1 MSKARRSPFLSLA
14 GAGLFLPP
22 DVSWATVEH
31 LGLETIAGQCQ
42 ERPYAIRTATVA
54 DLPALVALEHACWA
68 PALRASEPR
77 LRQRIE
83 RHPSGQLSLE
93 MDGRV
98 VAVIYSQRIA
108 DASVLRGA
116 TSDDVEAH
124 HAPGGHIAQFLAIN
138 VLPEMQHLGLGD
150 QLLSFVLQ
158 LCAHTE
164 GVEHLLAV
172 SLCRD
177 YRSGSGI
184 GLEDYIQ
191 RRDDSGLLIDPI
203 LRFHEAHGARISGL
217 VPGYRPAD
225 AGNLGNGVLVEYSID
240 SLRHRGAL
248 SEVAT
253 GAGDEARAV
262 PTGDGAR
269 GIVEACIRQVK
280 PNLSPIPAAR
290 PLKECGFDSLDL
302 MRLRAALSD
311 RFAEKLNPAFFFSH
325 STADAIATY
334 FQSSRTRVAPAPRIA
349 PNPARQDEVAIVG
362 MACRLPGGI
371 VSTDQFW
378 ALLSE
383 GRDAISE
390 VPRSRW
396 DVDAFSGPDRD
407 GRSIATRFGGFV
419 DDVDQ
424 FDAAFFNIGAEE
436 ANALDPQQRLLLE
449 VAWEALEHA
458 GVDPA
463 SLATARAGIFI
474 GIFSHDYELLQVK
487 RSAGAHDSYY
497 ATGSAAS
504 IAAGRLAYVL
514 GCQGPA
520 LAVDTACSSSL
531 VAVHL
536 ARRSLLSGE
545 CDVALA
551 GGVNLMLSPE
561 LSVSF
566 STAGMLAP
574 DGRCKTFDAAADG
587 YVRSEG
593 CGLVVLKRLSH
604 AVRDG
609 DNVLAVIR
617 GSAINHDGF
626 SNGLTAP
633 NGRSQEHVIREAL
646 SAAGVAPAEV
656 SYVEAHGTGT
666 PLGDPVEVRALA
678 EVYCDARDATQPL
691 IVGSVKANI
700 GHAEAAAGIAG
711 LIKVVLAQQ
720 HRYVPRQLHYREPN
734 PELELDTVP
743 MVIPSQGMPWE
754 PSAAQASLVAGISSF
769 GFSGTNAHVI
779 VAAPPVRASA
789 VPATAPREWH
799 AFTLSA
805 ASMPALKAL
814 AARFETFL
822 AAADLSIDD
831 VCHTVNT
838 GRAHLEYRLGAVV
851 RSTGDLATM
860 LRRFREDA
868 PDAPVIVGRVSRAAA
883 DRAQGRDLSWPAS
896 RDGVIELVAR
906 HVAGDVV
913 DWRAL
918 DDGRGLRKVAL
929 PTYPFEHRRY
939 WLADEPQGE
948 RRSAAVVTGLAP
960 VSLDNLLY
968 QVEWRER
975 ASDRHVAS
983 GLLSPQAV
991 ADRLS
996 VPTRPNASSTG
1007 LLSALEELSVTY
1019 IAEAFRSLGW
1029 EPSAGTAPDFA
1040 ALGVVPEQQR
1050 FAAWLMAILQSA
1062 TVEAGR
1068 RSAEDQWRVLA
1079 TQYPAADAELTMLGR
1094 CASRLADVLRGTVD
1108 PVGLLFPEADLTDAT
1123 RLYDA
1128 SPTFAPMNRLLC
1140 DAVREAAG
1148 ALPESSRLR
1157 VLEVGAGTGGTTTS
1171 LLKTLDGRIGEYV
1184 FSDVSPLFL
1193 GKARERFGDLP
1204 FVSYRALDV
1213 ESDPAT
1219 QGLSS
1224 DRFDLVVA
1232 SNVLHATR
1240 DLRSTLRHVR
1250 SLVAPGGMLVLVEGT
1265 RHAHW
1270 VDLIF
1275 GMLGGWW
1282 RFADHELRPSCP
1294 LLPAATWQRVL
1305 ADSGFSET
1313 TALVPADDS
1322 GLFEQAVLMA
1332 RAPDAAAAMPAVA
1345 TASGRHWIVFADS
1358 QGIGAELAERLTQ
1371 HGDTCTHVPIPPDGQ
1386 PPSREVLAPLAS
1398 LRPYGCVHLWS
1409 LDAPDA
1415 AQLSVDALEATNT
1428 LNGAS
1433 VLHLAQ
1439 ALIAAELAQPPRLW
1453 LVTRGAVA
1461 AGDGALP
1468 GVAQSSLVGLGQVLS
1483 AEHPEF
1489 RCTHVDLDHAASRRD
1504 SVDRLAAELLSDA
1517 DAQRI
1522 AVRGGVRLE
1531 ARVARLPAGEI
1542 AGGEA
1547 LAIRADRSYLI
1558 AGGLGALGLEVA
1570 QLLVDRGARHLVLV
1584 SRGGVAVRDSRAAAA
1599 VEQLERQGATVRL
1612 VAADISQPGDVQALL
1627 RALQAGPA
1635 LAGVIH
1641 AAGVFDDRL
1650 LADHDWSLFR
1660 RVLAAKVSGAWNLHL
1675 ATREMPLD
1683 FFALFGSAT
1692 TVICSSGLGN
1702 YVAAN
1707 SFLDALAAHRRAL
1720 GLPAVSIGWGPWAGV
1735 GMAEA
1740 VGSARQAQ
1748 WANDGLATI
1757 DRRQALEAF
1766 ARVLGRGPAAVAVMA
1781 MDWRRYAERHPDAA
1795 HSTFLADVASTV
1807 ASVAD
1812 TAIRRPATSADA
1824 ASLAQEL
1831 RTLPAPERRAR
1842 LVAHI
1847 STAITNVLALP
1858 IGRVIDPDQ
1867 GLFRMGMD
1875 SLTSMEL
1882 RNRLQKAL
1890 DCSLPPTLTFK
1901 YPTVRELAEYLAGRL
1916 GGEHEPVP
1924 VTPAVAA
1931 AAVAPSIANAA
1942 EPIAIVGLGCRFP
1955 GGVSSPGD
1963 FWELLRGGVDAIR
1976 ELPVDRWD
1984 IDDYYDPTP
1993 GTPGK
1998 TYTKR
2003 GGYLD
2008 RIDAFDPAFFG
2019 ISPREAASMD
2029 PQHRLF
2035 LEVCWEAL
2043 EHAGIPP
2050 TSLAGTRSAVFA
2062 GIGQDDYAQRRL
2074 RSGAVTE
2081 IDHYDGTGNLLCFAP
2096 GRLSYFLG
2104 LRGPN
2109 MAIDTACSSSLV
2121 AVQLAV
2127 QSLRN
2132 RDCDLALAGAV
2143 HLAIAPDVTLFLSQ
2157 ARVLSPDGR
2166 CKTFDAH
2173 ADGFGRGEGSGT
2185 VVLKRLSDAVANG
2198 DRVLALIRGAAVN
2211 HDGRSSGL
2219 TVPSETA
2226 QTEVIQ
2232 QALRNGGVEPAQV
2245 SYVEAHGTGTSL
2257 GDPIEVNALV
2267 GALCADRPQHAPL
2280 LIGSVKTNVGH
2291 LEAAAGMAGLLKVVL
2306 AMQHD
2311 ELPAH
2316 LHFEQ
2321 PSPHIAWDQIP
2332 VEVTGTRRRWRREG
2346 APRIAGIS
2354 SFGFSGTNAHVLIED
2369 APEPTRRLSPGR
2381 GLHVLPLSAR
2391 SDAALRQL
2399 AERYH
2404 RHLTNHPDQDVSD
2417 LCGTA
2422 SVGRSHFR
2430 HRLAIV
2436 AADAIGMLQR
2446 LTAFLAGT
2454 PAAGL
2459 RSGEMSATGS
2469 EQGGRPRE
2477 DLTPDQIAD
2486 AFVAGVNVD
2495 WTRMY
2500 PRGSFHIADLP
2511 TSPFERERYWIDAPA
2526 TRAIAPI
2533 VFEANVGTTSPAYL
2547 DHHRLFGVAVYPAAA
2562 FIDLALA
2569 AGQSVFSAS
2578 AFALE
2583 DIEIL
2588 RALVLPDTGTVTVR
2602 TTLTPEG
2609 AGRYSFAIQSVA
2621 TDADPV
2627 THVSGRM
2634 AVCESSLAAPA
2645 DVAAARAVCEEAL
2658 DVPGF
2663 YREFAERGIAF
2674 GDDFQAIRELHRG
2687 AGRSVGAVRLPAGLE
2702 GSGTGRFHPILLDA
2716 CFQSSMAAW
2725 PAAGRS
2731 AAYVPVSIERVEA
2744 ARSIAS
2750 EIWSLAAPR
2759 PAHGLGG
2766 GRVVDL
2772 DIVDAAG
2779 VAVAR
2784 VTGLA
2789 LRASNPATLFRSADS
2804 AARDWSR
2811 WLYVPVWREAPLRP
2825 VARSSQRWAVFTD
2838 QSGIGGRLAQRLEA
2852 RGDAVILIA
2861 RGDRDAL
2868 DTVAAASAAGPL
2880 QVIDLRSLDSGASLA
2895 AGQSIPDAALEHA
2908 EHVLSI
2914 LGATARAPLSGL
2926 WLVTRGARAA
2936 GSRAGIAVEQSPL
2949 WGLEQVIALEHPD
2962 LRGACIDLDPDGGHV
2977 SSEVS
2982 AKETDEA
2989 GVIFDELSG
2998 AADRAGI
3005 AYRSGV
3011 RYEAR
3016 LAPYELT
3023 ASAPDAPRVRAD
3035 ATYLITGG
3043 FGALGTRVAQWLAA
3057 NGARH
3062 LVLCGR
3068 RAPSAQASDA
3078 IAAMERRGVRITVAE
3093 VDVSDSGVVQALM
3106 QTLAA
3111 SSAPLRGVV
3120 HAAGVVEDATL
3131 ARFNPEALRRVFAPK
3146 VRGAWNLHT
3155 STAKMPLDFFVCF
3168 SSAASLIGSAGQGQY
3183 AAANAFLDSLAVM
3196 RRSMGLCGLS
3206 LNWGAW
3212 SGGGMASDTAASA
3225 QARWT
3230 ARGVGSL
3237 PPEAGLE
3244 ILGRAIDGSA
3254 ANLGVLPID
3263 WDTYLPATYGAR
3275 VPPLFE
3281 ELAARPAA
3289 TTATAPAAA
3298 LDTLSANEARARLAE
3313 IVRAAVMATLGLR
3326 SAAAIDPRTSFFDLG
3341 LDSLTATEL
3350 RHRLRSV
3357 LGYEINA
3364 TVVFDYP
3371 SLDRLV
3377 EHLLGQIVRPQAQI
3391 DGFSADSSLL
3401 EGRGTPAVPPA
3412 PGSASRD
3419 TSQDQ
3424 PLEQAIANEL
3434 AELESLLA
3442 GSSDE

>member
-1 MSKARRSPFLSLA
+1 MTL
-14 GAGLFLPP
+14 
-22 DVSWATVEH
+22 
-31 LGLETIAGQCQ
+31 
-42 ERPYAIRTATVA
+42 A
-54 DLPALVALEHACWA
+54 DLSALVRLEHACWA
-68 PALRASEPR
+68 PELRASEAR

-83 RHPSGQLSLE
+83 RYASGQLSLE

-98 VAVIYSQRIA
+98 AAVIYSQRIA

-124 HAPGGHIAQFLAIN
+124 HVLGGRIAQFLAIN
-138 VLPEMQHLGLGD
+138 VLPELQHLGLGD

-177 YRSGSGI
+177 YRSGG
-184 GLEDYIQ
+184 GVRLEDYIR
-191 RRDDSGLLIDPI
+191 RRDDSGLLSDPI
-203 LRFHEAHGARISGL
+203 LRFHEAHGAIITGL

-225 AGNLGNGVLVEYSID
+225 VANLGHGVLVEYSID
-240 SLRHRGAL
+240 ALRNRSARTA
-248 SEVAT
+248 VAAVT
-253 GAGDEARAV
+253 ADTAPAAGSA
-262 PTGDGAR
+262 GHGAR
-269 GIVEACIRQVK
+269 SIVEACIRQVK
-280 PNLSPIPAAR
+280 PNLSSIPASR
-290 PLKECGFDSLDL
+290 PLMECGFDSLDL
-302 MRLRAALSD
+302 MRLRAALSE
-311 RFAEKLNPAFFFSH
+311 RFAARLNPAFFFSH
-325 STADAIATY
+325 NTADAIVKY
-334 FQSSRTRVAPAPRIA
+334 FQSSREPVAATPRVAPAA
-349 PNPARQDEVAIVG
+349 ARHDEVAVVG

-396 DVDAFSGPDRD
+396 DIDAFCGPDRE
-407 GRSIATRFGGFV
+407 GRSIVTRFGGFL

-458 GVDPA
+458 GVDPT
-463 SLATARAGIFI
+463 SLAGARAGIFI
-474 GIFSHDYELLQVK
+474 GISSHDYELLQVK
-487 RSAGAHDSYY
+487 RSAGVHGPYY

-504 IAAGRLAYVL
+504 ITAGRLAYVL

-520 LAVDTACSSSL
+520 LAIDTACSSSL

-536 ARRSLLSGE
+536 ARRSLLSEE
-545 CDVALA
+545 CDIALA

-609 DNVLAVIR
+609 DNVLAIIR

-633 NGRSQEHVIREAL
+633 NGRSQAHVIREAL
-646 SAAGVAPAEV
+646 SAAGVAPVEV

-700 GHAEAAAGIAG
+700 GHPEAAAGIAG

-720 HRYVPRQLHYREPN
+720 HRHVPRQLHYREPN

-743 MVIPSQGMPWE
+743 IVIPAQGMPWP
-754 PSAAQASLVAGISSF
+754 PSAMQTPLVAGISSF

-779 VAAPPVRASA
+779 VAAPPVRAS
-789 VPATAPREWH
+789 VPGTAPREWH

-805 ASMPALKAL
+805 ASRPALKAL
-814 AARFETFL
+814 AARFEAFL
-822 AAADLSIDD
+822 ATADLSIDEL
-831 VCHTVNT
+831 CHTVNT

-851 RSTGDLATM
+851 RSTGELATM

-868 PDAPVIVGRVSRAAA
+868 PEAAVIVGRVSRTAA
-883 DRAQGRDLSWPAS
+883 DRARRREGSWPAT
-896 RDGVIELVAR
+896 RDGVIALVAR

-913 DWRAL
+913 DWHAL
-918 DDGRGLRKVAL
+918 NDGHGLRKVAL

-939 WLADEPQGE
+939 WLADEPQIE
-948 RRSAAVVTGLAP
+948 RPSPAVMTDVAP

-975 ASDRHVAS
+975 ASDRDVAS
-983 GLLSPQAV
+983 GLLSPRVV

-996 VPTRPNASSTG
+996 VPARPNVSCAG
-1007 LLSALEELSVTY
+1007 LASALEELSVTY

-1029 EPSAGTAPDFA
+1029 DASAGTAPDFA
-1040 ALGVVPEQQR
+1040 ALGVVSEQRR
-1050 FAAWLMAILQSA
+1050 FAAWLMAIHQSA
-1062 TVEAGR
+1062 TVDTRGGR
-1068 RSAEDQWRVLA
+1068 AEDTRRALA

-1108 PVGLLFPEADLTDAT
+1108 PVGLLFPDADLTDAT
-1123 RLYDA
+1123 RLYEA

-1148 ALPESSRLR
+1148 ALPHTSRLR

-1171 LLKTLDGRIGEYV
+1171 LLRALDGRISEYV
-1184 FSDVSPLFL
+1184 FSDVSPLFV
-1193 GKARERFGDLP
+1193 GKARERFGDVP

-1213 ESDPAT
+1213 ESDPAA
-1219 QGLSS
+1219 QGWSS
-1224 DRFDLVVA
+1224 DRFDLVIA

-1282 RFADHELRPSCP
+1282 RFADHDLRPTCP

-1305 ADSGFSET
+1305 AEAGFNET
-1313 TALVPADDS
+1313 TALVPAEDS
-1322 GLFEQAVLMA
+1322 GLFEQAVLLA
-1332 RAPDAAAAMPAVA
+1332 RAPEAAAAMPAVP
-1345 TASGRHWIVFADS
+1345 TTSGRHWIVFADS
-1358 QGIGAELAERLTQ
+1358 QGIGGELAERLAQ
-1371 HGDTCTHVPIPPDGQ
+1371 HGDTCTQVSIPQDGQ
-1386 PPSREVLAPLAS
+1386 PPGRDGLAPLAS

-1415 AQLSVDALEATNT
+1415 GQLSVEALEATNT

-1489 RCTHVDLDHAASRRD
+1489 RCTHVDLDHAASRSD

-1517 DAQRI
+1517 DARRI
-1522 AVRGGVRLE
+1522 AVRGSVRLE
-1531 ARVARLPAGEI
+1531 AQVARLSAGEI
-1542 AGGEA
+1542 AGGDA
-1547 LAIRADRSYLI
+1547 LAIHADRAYLI

-1584 SRGGVAVRDSRAAAA
+1584 SRSGVAARGSRAAAA

-1612 VAADISQPGDVQALL
+1612 VAADISRPGDVHELV
-1627 RALQAGPA
+1627 RAMQPGPA

-1707 SFLDALAAHRRAL
+1707 SFLDALAGYRRAL

-1748 WANDGLATI
+1748 WANEGLATI
-1757 DRRQALEAF
+1757 DRRQALEVF

-1795 HSTFLADVASTV
+1795 PSTFLAEVANTV
-1807 ASVAD
+1807 ANDAD
-1812 TAIRRPATSADA
+1812 TAIRRPAQSEDA
-1824 ASLAQEL
+1824 ARLAQQL
-1831 RTLPAPERRAR
+1831 RALPAPERRAR
-1842 LVAHI
+1842 LVTHI
-1847 STAITNVLALP
+1847 STAIANVLALP
-1858 IGRVIDPDQ
+1858 IGRAIDPDQ

-1901 YPTVRELAEYLAGRL
+1901 YPTVRELADYLSGRL
-1916 GGEHEPVP
+1916 GAAPEPVA
-1924 VTPAVAA
+1924 VTPVVAA
-1931 AAVAPSIANAA
+1931 AAVAQPPANVA
-1942 EPIAIVGLGCRFP
+1942 EPIAIVGVGCRFP

-1984 IDDYYDPTP
+1984 IEDYYHPTP

-1998 TYTKR
+1998 TYTRR

-2232 QALRNGGVEPAQV
+2232 QALKNGGVEPAQV

-2267 GALCADRPQHAPL
+2267 GALCADRPAHAPL

-2291 LEAAAGMAGLLKVVL
+2291 LEAAAGMAGLIKVVL

-2316 LHFEQ
+2316 LHFVQ

-2332 VEVTGTRRRWRREG
+2332 VEVSATRRRWRREG
-2346 APRIAGIS
+2346 ASRIAGIS

-2369 APEPTRRLSPGR
+2369 APEPAPRPSPGR

-2391 SDAALRQL
+2391 SDAALRRL

-2404 RHLTNHPDQDVSD
+2404 RHLTDHPDQNVSD

-2430 HRLAIV
+2430 HRLAVV
-2436 AADAIGMLQR
+2436 APDAIGILQR
-2446 LTAFLAGT
+2446 LAAFLAGT

-2459 RSGEMSATGS
+2459 RFGETTTTDGDP
-2469 EQGGRPRE
+2469 GRRPLG
-2477 DLTPDQIAD
+2477 DLAPDQIAD

-2495 WTRMY
+2495 WTEMY
-2500 PRGSFHIADLP
+2500 PRGSFHIVDLP
-2511 TSPFERERYWIDAPA
+2511 TYPFERERYWIDAPA
-2526 TRAIAPI
+2526 RRPITPI
-2533 VFEANVGTTSPAYL
+2533 VFEASVGTTSPAYL

-2569 AGQSVFSAS
+2569 AGRSRFGAA
-2578 AFALE
+2578 AFALD

-2588 RALVLPDTGTVTVR
+2588 RPLVLPDTGTVTVR

-2621 TDADPV
+2621 TDVDPV

-2634 AVCESSLAAPA
+2634 TECESSLAAPT
-2645 DVAAARAVCEEAL
+2645 DVAAERAACEEAL

-2663 YREFAERGIAF
+2663 YREFAERGISF
-2674 GDDFQAIRELHRG
+2674 GDDFQAIRELHRR
-2687 AGRSVGAVRLPAGLE
+2687 AGRSVAAARLPAGLA
-2702 GSGTGRFHPILLDA
+2702 GTGTGRLHPVLLDA
-2716 CFQSSMAAW
+2716 CFQSAMAAW
-2725 PAAGRS
+2725 PVLRSAEREGGPAAGRS

-2744 ARSIAS
+2744 ARAIAS
-2750 EIWSLAAPR
+2750 EIWSVATPR

-2779 VAVAR
+2779 AAVAK

-2804 AARDWSR
+2804 AARDWRR
-2811 WLYVPVWREAPLRP
+2811 WLYVPVWREASLRP
-2825 VARSSQRWAVFTD
+2825 VARDSQRWAVFSD
-2838 QSGIGGRLAQRLEA
+2838 QLGIGSRLAQRLEA
-2852 RGDAVILIA
+2852 RGDAVIVIA

-2868 DTVAAASAAGPL
+2868 DAVAAASAAGPL
-2880 QVIDLRSLDSGASLA
+2880 QVVDLRSLDSGASLA
-2895 AGQSIPDAALEHA
+2895 AGQSIPDAALDHA
-2908 EHVLSI
+2908 GHVLSI

-2926 WLVTRGARAA
+2926 WLVTRGAQAA
-2936 GSRAGIAVEQSPL
+2936 GSRADLAVEQAPL
-2949 WGLEQVIALEHPD
+2949 WGLEKAIALEQPD
-2962 LRGACIDLDPDGGHV
+2962 LRGACIDLDPDGGNAP
-2977 SSEVS
+2977 SE
-2982 AKETDEA
+2982 ALAEADDEA
-2989 GVIFDELSG
+2989 AVIFDELSG

-3011 RYEAR
+3011 RFEAR
-3016 LAPYELT
+3016 LAAHEL
-3023 ASAPDAPRVRAD
+3023 ASSAPDAQRVRAD

-3043 FGALGTRVAQWLAA
+3043 FGALGSRVAQWLAA

-3068 RAPSAQASDA
+3068 RPPSARASEA
-3078 IAAMERRGVRITVAE
+3078 IAAMERRGVRITVAQ
-3093 VDVSDSGVVQALM
+3093 VDVSDSGLVHALM
-3106 QTLAA
+3106 QTIAA

-3131 ARFNPEALRRVFAPK
+3131 AHFDPEALRRVFAPK

-3155 STAKMPLDFFVCF
+3155 ATAAMPLDFFVCF

-3183 AAANAFLDSLAVM
+3183 AAANAFLDSLAVL

-3206 LNWGAW
+3206 INWGAW
-3212 SGGGMASDTAASA
+3212 SGGGMASETAATA

-3237 PPEAGLE
+3237 PPESGLE
-3244 ILGRAIDGSA
+3244 ILGRAIAGSA

-3289 TTATAPAAA
+3289 TAAAAGQGPA
-3298 LDTLSANEARARLAE
+3298 LDTLSVNEVRARLAE
-3313 IVRAAVMATLGLR
+3313 IVRTAVMATLGLR

-3371 SLDRLV
+3371 SLERLV
-3377 EHLLGQIVRPQAQI
+3377 EHLLRQSVRSGAETN
-3391 DGFSADSSLL
+3391 GLGTDSSQL

-3412 PGSASRD
+3412 PRLASRD
-3419 TSQDQ
+3419 KSPDQ
-3424 PLEQAIANEL
+3424 PIEQAIANEL

-3442 GSSDE
+3442 GLSDE